1 MRNEDYQNKNEQP
14 PNQIQENENEGS
26 DDESDDIELSF
37 ASREALFD
45 PNSKQ
50 DLLEDFEIPPA
61 PVSEA
66 SELVVDERPEE
77 NPHGPFDVVLLGV
90 NLTPPDEGIKSVVL

>member
-1 MRNEDYQNKNEQP
+1 MRNEDYQNKNEEP
-14 PNQIQENENEGS
+14 DNEEKENNDS

-50 DLLEDFEIPPA
+50 DLLDDFEIPPA
-61 PVSEA
+61 PASEA
-66 SELVVDERPEE
+66 SEIVMDERPEE
-77 NPHGPFDVVLLGV
+77 NAHGPFDVVLLGV
-90 NLTPPDEGIKSVVL
+90 NINPNDGKQ

>member
-1 MRNEDYQNKNEQP
+1 M
-14 PNQIQENENEGS
+14 
-26 DDESDDIELSF
+26 ELSF

-50 DLLEDFEIPPA
+50 DLLDDFEIPPA

-66 SELVVDERPEE
+66 SELVIEEEPEE
-77 NPHGPFDVVLLGV
+77 HEHGPFDVVLLGV
-90 NLTPPDEGIKSVVL
+90 NINPNEGNVILSERSKTNLFLKENDLV